1 MVEDFKILVGT
12 HGAAT
17 IVFLLADNVDFADVK
32 RVGSTDDGANIKIVF
47 DVFDGDFERCTLIV
61 QGYKNLFVGEAFVFV
76 DEVPSVFH
84 CAIIIP

>member
-1 MVEDFKILVGT
+1 MVKDFEIFVGA
-12 HGAAT
+12 HGAAS
-17 IVFLLADNVDFADVK
+17 IVFFPADNVDFADVK

-47 DVFDGDFERCTLIV
+47 DVFNGDFERSTFIIQSC
-61 QGYKNLFVGEAFVFV
+61 KNLLVGEAFVFV